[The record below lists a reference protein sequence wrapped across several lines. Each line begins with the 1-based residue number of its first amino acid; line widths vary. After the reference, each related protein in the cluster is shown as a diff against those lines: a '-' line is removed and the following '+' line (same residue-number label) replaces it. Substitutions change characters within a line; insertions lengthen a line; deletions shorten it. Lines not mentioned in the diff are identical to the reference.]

1 MNEREIEEMFDEM
14 LDDCYGEIDICGMKW
29 WASTVLK
36 RVDPIAYRCGVSDFE
51 SSLEAD
57 EEE

>member
-1 MNEREIEEMFDEM
+1 MNDRELEEMYDEM
-14 LDDCYGEIDICGMKW
+14 LDDVYGEIDVCGMKW

-36 RVDPIAYRCGVSDFE
+36 RVDPIAYRCGIADFE
-51 SSLEAD
+51 SSIEA